1 MFVLFISLFHYKFH
15 YRIALTGNVE
25 SWLPTCGRDLGCL
38 CVGDHLTHH
47 VETTMREA
55 AVVRSVVPFG
65 RKSRYAELLSIP
77 VCSAAIDAVPSSRL
91 AAIMVNKLFIRI
103 NFNLLVLCCKFIAHR
118 ARCVHFITQQKL
130 TNHYN
135 KNSTI
140 KAKPLIFSGL
150 ALFFTFFKPRHPISV
165 KKLRANRRFPPFS
178 LRERRR
184 RLPSQGHV
192 YPAAAL
198 FPQQFGV
205 GKRLEDAHQF
215 GVAAAAGVEVG
226 GAPLQMI

>member
-1 MFVLFISLFHYKFH
+1 MS
-15 YRIALTGNVE
+15 
-25 SWLPTCGRDLGCL
+25 
-38 CVGDHLTHH
+38 
-47 VETTMREA
+47 
-55 AVVRSVVPFG
+55 
-65 RKSRYAELLSIP
+65 
-77 VCSAAIDAVPSSRL
+77 
-91 AAIMVNKLFIRI
+91 
-103 NFNLLVLCCKFIAHR
+103 VLCCKFTRIAR
-118 ARCVHFITQQKL
+118 NVYILLLNKKL

-184 RLPSQGHV
+184 RLPSQGYV

-198 FPQQFGV
+198 FPQQFSV

>member
-1 MFVLFISLFHYKFH
+1 MLQIY
-15 YRIALTGNVE
+15 
-25 SWLPTCGRDLGCL
+25 
-38 CVGDHLTHH
+38 
-47 VETTMREA
+47 
-55 AVVRSVVPFG
+55 
-65 RKSRYAELLSIP
+65 
-77 VCSAAIDAVPSSRL
+77 
-91 AAIMVNKLFIRI
+91 
-103 NFNLLVLCCKFIAHR
+103 AHR
-118 ARCVHFITQQKL
+118 AQCVHFITQQKL

-165 KKLRANRRFPPFS
+165 KKLRANRHFPPFS

-184 RLPSQGHV
+184 RLPSQGYV

-215 GVAAAAGVEVG
+215 AVAAAAGVEVG
-226 GAPLQMI
+226 GTPLQMI

>member
-1 MFVLFISLFHYKFH
+1 MLQIY
-15 YRIALTGNVE
+15 
-25 SWLPTCGRDLGCL
+25 
-38 CVGDHLTHH
+38 
-47 VETTMREA
+47 
-55 AVVRSVVPFG
+55 
-65 RKSRYAELLSIP
+65 
-77 VCSAAIDAVPSSRL
+77 
-91 AAIMVNKLFIRI
+91 
-103 NFNLLVLCCKFIAHR
+103 AHR

-140 KAKPLIFSGL
+140 KAKPLIFRGL
-150 ALFFTFFKPRHPISV
+150 AFKPRHPISV

-178 LRERRR
+178 LRKRRR
-184 RLPSQGHV
+184 RLPSQGYV

-198 FPQQFGV
+198 LPQQFGV

-215 GVAAAAGVEVG
+215 GVAAAASVEVG

>member
-1 MFVLFISLFHYKFH
+1 MLQIY
-15 YRIALTGNVE
+15 
-25 SWLPTCGRDLGCL
+25 
-38 CVGDHLTHH
+38 
-47 VETTMREA
+47 
-55 AVVRSVVPFG
+55 
-65 RKSRYAELLSIP
+65 
-77 VCSAAIDAVPSSRL
+77 
-91 AAIMVNKLFIRI
+91 
-103 NFNLLVLCCKFIAHR
+103 AHR

-140 KAKPLIFSGL
+140 KAKSLIFSGL

-165 KKLRANRRFPPFS
+165 KKLRANRRFPP
-178 LRERRR
+178 
-184 RLPSQGHV
+184 SQCHV

>member
-1 MFVLFISLFHYKFH
+1 MLQIY
-15 YRIALTGNVE
+15 
-25 SWLPTCGRDLGCL
+25 
-38 CVGDHLTHH
+38 
-47 VETTMREA
+47 
-55 AVVRSVVPFG
+55 
-65 RKSRYAELLSIP
+65 
-77 VCSAAIDAVPSSRL
+77 
-91 AAIMVNKLFIRI
+91 
-103 NFNLLVLCCKFIAHR
+103 AHR
-118 ARCVHFITQQKL
+118 AQCVHFITQQKL

-150 ALFFTFFKPRHPISV
+150 ALFFTLFTPQHPISV
-165 KKLRANRRFPPFS
+165 QKTARKSSFS

-184 RLPSQGHV
+184 RLPLQGYV

-205 GKRLEDAHQF
+205 GQRLEDAHQF
-215 GVAAAAGVEVG
+215 AVAAAAGVEVG

>member
-1 MFVLFISLFHYKFH
+1 M
-15 YRIALTGNVE
+15 
-25 SWLPTCGRDLGCL
+25 
-38 CVGDHLTHH
+38 
-47 VETTMREA
+47 
-55 AVVRSVVPFG
+55 RSVVPFG

-91 AAIMVNKLFIRI
+91 AAIMVNKFFIRI
-103 NFNLLVLCCKFIAHR
+103 NSNYVGFMLQIYAHR
-118 ARCVHFITQQKL
+118 AQCVHFITQQKL

-135 KNSTI
+135 ENSTI

-150 ALFFTFFKPRHPISV
+150 ALFFTFFKPRHPIPV
-165 KKLRANRRFPPFS
+165 KKLRANRYFPPFS

-184 RLPSQGHV
+184 RLPLQGNV

-205 GKRLEDAHQF
+205 GQRLEDAHQF
-215 GVAAAAGVEVG
+215 AVAAAAGVEVG

>member
-1 MFVLFISLFHYKFH
+1 MSIFLFHYKFH

-25 SWLPTCGRDLGCL
+25 SWLPTCGRNLGCL

-103 NFNLLVLCCKFIAHR
+103 NFNLLVLCCKFTRIAR
-118 ARCVHFITQQKL
+118 DVFIL
-130 TNHYN
+130 LLN

-178 LRERRR
+178 LRKRRR
-184 RLPSQGHV
+184 RLPSQGYV